1 MVGAGWNGARTGTG
15 DRAFCT
21 GGDQSARDALMPVL
35 VGFAL
40 VVLSLPL
47 FALIWGARPSDL
59 AEAWSRA
66 QQGFSFGGVRLS
78 PMAML
83 TFVIVFAIGYS
94 LTSFVQGA
102 FRSSILPKTRLDT
115 GGQNAVVSMI
125 GYVGLALAAVAP
137 QRVAGVTALSTPAPL
152 DAEGLDWFAGAG
164 PLPTGET
171 RAAMEGRE
179 ALVTFLDQP
188 HEFDITMFH
197 LKDIQAMRGPWWE
210 WQQKVADPSGT
221 EGVVGDDLAL
231 VAPWGFDLAA
241 ITTPVRLVH
250 GEHDTFVPVAHARWL
265 ADRIPGARLEAVPG
279 GGISTIARVE
289 DALARLNG

>member
-1 MVGAGWNGARTGTG
+1 MDITTTDGRRIRAHESGARDGRLVLWLPGAGTRGDLAAPLPRLATTHGLRLMSFDRPGYGGSEPAPVRTIAEAVADTV
-15 DRAFCT
+15 AVL
-21 GGDQSARDALMPVL
+21 DALEVERVDV
-35 VGFAL
+35 VGL
-40 VVLSLPL
+40 
-47 FALIWGARPSDL
+47 GA
-59 AEAWSRA
+59 
-66 QQGFSFGGVRLS
+66 G
-78 PMAML
+78 
-83 TFVIVFAIGYS
+83 AIH
-94 LTSFVQGA
+94 
-102 FRSSILPKTRLDT
+102 
-115 GGQNAVVSMI
+115 
-125 GYVGLALAAVAP
+125 GLALAAVAP

-289 DALARLNG
+289 DALARVNG